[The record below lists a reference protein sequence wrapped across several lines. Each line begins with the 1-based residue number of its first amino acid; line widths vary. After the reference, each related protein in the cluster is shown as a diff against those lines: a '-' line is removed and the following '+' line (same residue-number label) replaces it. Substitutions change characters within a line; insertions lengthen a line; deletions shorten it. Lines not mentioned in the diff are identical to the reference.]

1 MSVGQTSQFGCGVC
15 WGIKNILKPQCSVCH
30 SLRKRNCVG
39 QKSCFVESKTIQRG
53 SKIAPA
59 PLKTGL
65 AWVKNRTRHPGPE

>member
-59 PLKTGL
+59 PLKTAL
-65 AWVKNRTRHPGPE
+65 AWVKNRMRHPGPK